1 MYLVVLDFAYTLLVD
16 TIYPPNFQ
24 PERVFLLLVMNGT
37 KGEMGRKGPPGDDG
51 DRGPKGI
58 MGLKGEMGD
67 NGTMGDQGPPGSPAL
82 AGHYN
87 TPSFNVAPLL
97 SQE

>member
-1 MYLVVLDFAYTLLVD
+1 
-16 TIYPPNFQ
+16 
-24 PERVFLLLVMNGT
+24 
-37 KGEMGRKGPPGDDG
+37 MGRKGPPGDNG

-87 TPSFNVAPLL
+87 IPSFNAAPLL
-97 SQE
+97 SQDQRVTWEIKVSRETWEKMELKET